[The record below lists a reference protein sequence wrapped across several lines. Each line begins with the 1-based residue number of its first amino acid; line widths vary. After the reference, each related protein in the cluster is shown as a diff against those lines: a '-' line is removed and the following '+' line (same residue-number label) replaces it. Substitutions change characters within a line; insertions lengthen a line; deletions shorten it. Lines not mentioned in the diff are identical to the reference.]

1 MQRWRGNSNE
11 KEIPLNASA
20 IKILTKESNHDYQKC
35 CKEPS
40 GSDLIDLEKT
50 SLIELHSGTKS
61 SSSCC
66 SPSPPILNFLRD

>member
-20 IKILTKESNHDYQKC
+20 IKILTKESNNDYQKC
-35 CKEPS
+35 FKEPS

-50 SLIELHSGTKS
+50 SLIELHSDTKS
-61 SSSCC
+61 SSSYC